1 MKTCDICKKEVDKLV
16 DAPKR
21 IRKAGVNDL
30 CEKCSTDFYDFCEKA
45 RIECDGLYKK
55 KLDEYSKQLNV

>member
-21 IRKAGVNDL
+21 IRKAGVND
-30 CEKCSTDFYDFCEKA
+30 FCEKA

>member
-30 CEKCSTDFYDFCEKA
+30 CEKCSTGFYEFCEKT
-45 RIECDGLYKK
+45 RIELDGLYKK